1 MNQQKMSFQ
10 SEIFKKNSN
19 MHQIQKEIDKLHE
32 QLRVIDL
39 EITEKVRMNQDKMI
53 ESAKIEM
60 AINNLHRMVNETRR
74 KPKESQAQQK
84 EEKKLGL
91 AENISKKLEEI
102 SDRMMELK
110 HYYDKSNENKD
121 KKGAVN
127 R

>member
-53 ESAKIEM
+53 ESAKIDM

-74 KPKESQAQQK
+74 KPKETQAQK

-91 AENISKKLEEI
+91 AENTTKKLEEI

-121 KKGAVN
+121 KKAPAN

>member
-19 MHQIQKEIDKLHE
+19 MHQIQKEIDRLHE

-74 KPKESQAQQK
+74 KPKESQAQQN
-84 EEKKLGL
+84 EEKKLVL
-91 AENISKKLEEI
+91 AENITKKLEEI

-110 HYYDKSNENKD
+110 HYYDKSNENRD
-121 KKGAVN
+121 KKAAPN